1 MSSSTIHKLHY
12 PCCSLKRT
20 YLAKKTIASWH
31 CYAQIIQFKL
41 NHTSAKPASDKH
53 PLKTY
58 YDLFPKTLA
67 LGPPPSGPFRIDVK
81 ALHREF
87 LLLQALAHPDRHT
100 NTSKDVA
107 GEESAYINEAF
118 NTLKYPLSRAQ
129 YLLSLRD
136 SEIKEEGAENQSLDS
151 QALSEIMEIR
161 EQIDEAAPDDFTT
174 LKRLRNENMQSIKE
188 CENLIAK
195 AFDDNDLQTAKKQT
209 ILLKYW
215 MSIRSYFDD
224 LGIPS

>member
-1 MSSSTIHKLHY
+1 MVNSAIHKLHFQY
-12 PCCSLKRT
+12 CALRGHH
-20 YLAKKTIASWH
+20 YAKKAAVSWH
-31 CYAQIIQFKL
+31 IYSHINQFKL
-41 NHTSAKPASDKH
+41 NHTSSKPASNKH
-53 PLKTY
+53 PLQTY
-58 YDLFPKTLA
+58 YGLFPKTLA
-67 LGPPPSGPFRIDVK
+67 SGPPPTGPFHIDVK

-87 LLLQALAHPDRHT
+87 LLLQALAHPDRHA

-107 GEESAYINEAF
+107 GQESAFINEAF
-118 NTLKYPLSRAQ
+118 NTLKTPLSRAQ

-136 SEIKEEGAENQSLDS
+136 SEIKEEDAKDQSLDS
-151 QALSEIMEIR
+151 EALCEIMEIR
-161 EQIDEAAPDDFTT
+161 EQIDEATPDDFTT
-174 LKRLRNENMQSIKE
+174 LKRLRNENTQSIKE

-215 MSIRSYFDD
+215 MSISSHFDD